1 MRIEAEQKDFSL
13 DVLVAIAKSEIT
25 LSSQQIQ
32 VQKSHL
38 VYAEQLDKA
47 KLANYKHQKYQRKL
61 KDKGCKTEYE
71 MLVEYADKTNEIAG
85 IKHQA
90 QSKLEDAQ
98 RRLEVAQWFLFDH
111 ASDAVQVCRR
121 RVYVH

>member
-1 MRIEAEQKDFSL
+1 MTEGE
-13 DVLVAIAKSEIT
+13 
-25 LSSQQIQ
+25 QIQ

-38 VYAEQLDKA
+38 AYAEQLEKA
-47 KLANYKHQKYQRKL
+47 KLANYKYQKSQHKL
-61 KDKGCKTEYE
+61 KGKGCKTEYE
-71 MLVEYADKTNEIAG
+71 MLVEYVAKTDEIKE

-111 ASDAVQVCRR
+111 ASDVIQVCRK